1 MDGNSPRYEFIKPG
15 SWPHKTVK
23 DSNVKNAKPQ
33 PFVNE
38 YKGKKSN
45 RWRWYCENDIVLDVT
60 FMLAKQIHEL
70 GLKDGDDLKIGMFK
84 DGDKPSYKVK
94 TTGGGAEVGELPQ
107 VGDGANSS
115 FSEMKE
121 ALDSINKRLEKLEGK
136 YGSESSSDDF
146 DADEDIPF

>member
-1 MDGNSPRYEFIKPG
+1 MDGNSPSYEFIKPG

-23 DSNVKNAKPQ
+23 DFTVKNAKPQ
-33 PFVNE
+33 PFLNE

-94 TTGGGAEVGELPQ
+94 TTGGGAEIGDLPN
-107 VGDGANSS
+107 VNGSS
-115 FSEMKE
+115 GKFDSRLSAIEQR
-121 ALDSINKRLEKLEGK
+121 LDALEGK
-136 YGSESSSDDF
+136 GGSSNSKDDF
-146 DADEDIPF
+146 DDDSYDDGIPF

>member
-1 MDGNSPRYEFIKPG
+1 MDGNSPRYDFIKPG

-23 DSNVKNAKPQ
+23 DFTVKNAKPQ
-33 PFVNE
+33 PFINE
-38 YKGKKSN
+38 YKGKKTT

-94 TTGGGAEVGELPQ
+94 TTGGGAEVGELPN
-107 VGDGANSS
+107 VKSA
-115 FSEMKE
+115 
-121 ALDSINKRLEKLEGK
+121 DSIGSGSLNDRLVAIEKRLDALEGK
-136 YGSESSSDDF
+136 GGSDSFSDDF